1 MNSRLSRSRWLVI
14 LSYALLAATTQLLWV
29 TYTPITIASAEHWG
43 VSIDAVGWLSQ
54 VFPLM
59 YVLLALP
66 FGYWADRWFKGTLI
80 IGALLTAAGA
90 ILRIAPGYEYSL
102 AGQIIISIGQ
112 PLILNG
118 INKIASQYAAPER
131 RPLAIAIGSASLF
144 VGILFSTVTS
154 PFLLQWQDLQTVLWI
169 QALLSLIAVSVF
181 LVAMRVPP
189 QFADESLSLVS
200 IRAVWSHKWVK
211 QYSFLLF
218 IGFGLFVTLTTWL
231 EVLSTPIG
239 FSGEQVGLAL
249 GGMTLAGIV
258 GAAIIPDWS
267 VRGFRGRGVLC
278 ASLAVSVLMLIS
290 LASSVPF
297 WLFLS
302 LLALSG
308 CLLLANLPI
317 ILSSAED
324 KVSPGAVG
332 TVTAVLLLFGNLGG
346 IVLTLCTQ
354 LMLDSRILAIL
365 FLTLVVIITVPV
377 ALKFPSLSAKEG
389 SGGHTVS
396 L

>member
-1 MNSRLSRSRWLVI
+1 
-14 LSYALLAATTQLLWV
+14 
-29 TYTPITIASAEHWG
+29 
-43 VSIDAVGWLSQ
+43 
-54 VFPLM
+54 
-59 YVLLALP
+59 
-66 FGYWADRWFKGTLI
+66 
-80 IGALLTAAGA
+80 
-90 ILRIAPGYEYSL
+90 
-102 AGQIIISIGQ
+102 
-112 PLILNG
+112 
-118 INKIASQYAAPER
+118 
-131 RPLAIAIGSASLF
+131 
-144 VGILFSTVTS
+144 VTS

-169 QALLSLIAVSVF
+169 QALFSLIAVSVF

-189 QFADESLSLVS
+189 QFADESLSPIS

-218 IGFGLFVTLTTWL
+218 LGFGLFVTLTTWL

-258 GAAIIPDWS
+258 GAALIPDWS

-278 ASLAVSVLMLIS
+278 ASLAVSVLMLVS

-354 LMLDSRILAIL
+354 LMLDNRILAIL

-377 ALKFPSLSAKEG
+377 ALKFPSLSAIEG